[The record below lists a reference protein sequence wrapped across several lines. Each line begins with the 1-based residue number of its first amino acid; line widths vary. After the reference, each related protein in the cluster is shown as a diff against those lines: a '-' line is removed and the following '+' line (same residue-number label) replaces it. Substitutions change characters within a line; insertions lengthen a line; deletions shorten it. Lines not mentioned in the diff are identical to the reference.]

1 MEILG
6 KIFTNIEDE
15 LSLFSKA
22 EIQNVSE
29 RLYLKSN
36 PVGGGANR

>member
-1 MEILG
+1 MEILC

-22 EIQNVSE
+22 EIQDVSE

-36 PVGGGANR
+36 PVGWGDN

>member
-6 KIFTNIEDE
+6 KIFANIEDE

-22 EIQNVSE
+22 EIQDVSE

-36 PVGGGANR
+36 PVGGGGN